1 MAEKEILDVVRDVVA
16 DGLLD
21 EQGVETILA
30 AARERSEKQPLTTKE
45 RSEIMSIVRDRMKG
59 LTFNK
64 LPLPLRV
71 LSILLIVSGVLG
83 IASAI
88 MSLLPMINSGFLEE
102 KLGEITTTTA
112 VVIVLAAVC
121 SFVSTVLS
129 LLVGLRLVRGLRGA
143 ASALINVNIAI
154 TVVSLVCQ
162 LMLYGI
168 GWHLVFGF
176 VQIGVQ
182 SALSAYLNPSLT
194 NESNLHAGLRK
205 LDTEVHAEQG
215 TLGLADPGEGYIR
228 LDFFNLF
235 WTFIVGSVIGLIVE
249 IIFHMV
255 VVEPGVY
262 QDRAGLLWGPFSP
275 IYGVGAV
282 LMTIA
287 LNRFKDRNIVF
298 IFVVCTIIGGGFEYF
313 VSWFMEVAFGA
324 TAWDY
329 SDQFLGDVFGGRTCL
344 LFASMFGFLGTVW
357 IKLLL
362 PLFLRLFN
370 LIPWKWRYSV
380 TLVCAALMLV
390 NCVMTLQA
398 LDNWGARKA
407 GHVPTTGIE
416 QFYAEHFNDEVMANR
431 FQSMTI
437 DPDKSVRASSQQDDA
452 SQATGDAGSSGSSSS
467 SSASASASGSA
478 AASGS
483 ASEASASG
491 SSAASKQP

>member
-1 MAEKEILDVVRDVVA
+1 MAEKDILDLTREVVA

-21 EQGVETILA
+21 KSDVETILV
-30 AARERSEKQPLTTKE
+30 AARERSEEKPLTTKE
-45 RSEIMSIVRDRMKG
+45 RTEIMKIVRDRMKG
-59 LTFNK
+59 LSFSE

-71 LSILLIVSGVLG
+71 LSILLIVAGGLGVAAG
-83 IASAI
+83 IVA
-88 MSLLPMINSGFLEE
+88 LLPMINSGFLEE
-102 KLGEITTTTA
+102 QLGKITVTTA
-112 VVIVLAAVC
+112 VVIALAAIC
-121 SFVSTVLS
+121 SFVSAVLS
-129 LLVGLRLVRGLRGA
+129 FFVGVRLIKGLRGA
-143 ASALINVNIAI
+143 ASALINVNIA
-154 TVVSLVCQ
+154 VSIIALVCEF
-162 LMLYGI
+162 MLYGI
-168 GWHLVFGF
+168 GWLLLFGF
-176 VQIGVQ
+176 IGIGLQV
-182 SALSAYLNPSLT
+182 ALSAYLNPSLE
-194 NESNLHAGLRK
+194 NETKLQAGLRK

-235 WTFIVGSVIGLIVE
+235 WTFMVGCVVGLIVE

-275 IYGVGAV
+275 IYGIGAV

-329 SDQFLGDVFGGRTCL
+329 SNEFLGDIFGGRTCL

-362 PLFLRLFN
+362 PIFLRVFN
-370 LIPWKWRYSV
+370 LIPWKWRSSV
-380 TLVCAALMLV
+380 TLICAAFMLV
-390 NCVMTLQA
+390 NAVMTLQA

-407 GHVPTTGIE
+407 GHVPAPGIE
-416 QFYAEHFNDEVMANR
+416 QFYAENFNDEYMANR

-437 DPDKSVRASSQQDDA
+437 DPDKSVRA
-452 SQATGDAGSSGSSSS
+452 
-467 SSASASASGSA
+467 
-478 AASGS
+478 
-483 ASEASASG
+483 
-491 SSAASKQP
+491 

>member
-1 MAEKEILDVVRDVVA
+1 MHMTKKDVFEVTRDVIA
-16 DGLLD
+16 DGFLD
-21 EQGVETILA
+21 EQDVEIILT
-30 AARERSEKQPLTTKE
+30 AARERSEEQPLTTKE
-45 RSEIMSIVRDRMKG
+45 RAEIMNIVRDSMKG
-59 LTFNK
+59 LAFSR
-64 LPLPLRV
+64 LPVPLRV
-71 LSILLIVSGVLG
+71 LSILLIVTGALG
-83 IASAI
+83 IASGVVTLHSIFDSNILVEA
-88 MSLLPMINSGFLEE
+88 LE
-102 KLGEITTTTA
+102 KVTATTA
-112 VVIVLAAVC
+112 GVVIIAAIC

-129 LLVGLRLVRGLRGA
+129 FLVGLRLIRGMRGA
-143 ASALINVNIAI
+143 ASALINVNIAF
-154 TVVSLVCQ
+154 TVVSLVCE

-168 GWHLVFGF
+168 GLVLLFNF
-176 VQIGVQ
+176 VQLVAQ
-182 SALSAYLNPSLT
+182 VALSTYLNPSLV
-194 NESNLHAGLRK
+194 NESNLQSGLRK
-205 LDTEVHAEQG
+205 LDTQVHAEQG

-235 WTFIVGSVIGLIVE
+235 WTFIVGCVVGLIVE

-324 TAWDY
+324 SAWDY
-329 SDQFLGDVFGGRTCL
+329 SDQFLGDLFGGRTCL
-344 LFASMFGFLGTVW
+344 LFASMFGLLGTVW

-362 PLFLRLFN
+362 PVFLRVFN

-380 TLVCAALMLV
+380 TLVCAAFMLV

-398 LDNWGARKA
+398 LDNWGARAA
-407 GHVPTTGIE
+407 GHVPEAGIE
-416 QFYAEHFNDEVMANR
+416 QFYAENFDDEYMANR

-437 DPDKSVRASSQQDDA
+437 DPEKSVRS
-452 SQATGDAGSSGSSSS
+452 
-467 SSASASASGSA
+467 
-478 AASGS
+478 
-483 ASEASASG
+483 
-491 SSAASKQP
+491 

>member
-1 MAEKEILDVVRDVVA
+1 MAEKDIFEITRDVVA

-21 EQGVETILA
+21 EREVEAILL
-30 AARERSEKQPLTTKE
+30 AARERSEEQPLTAKE
-45 RSEIMSIVRDRMKG
+45 RAKIMSIVRNRMKG
-59 LTFNK
+59 MAFEK

-71 LSILLIVSGVLG
+71 LSIILIITGALGV
-83 IASAI
+83 ISAI
-88 MSLLPMINSGFLEE
+88 MALLPVFSGDFLA
-102 KLGEITTTTA
+102 KTLGKITATTA
-112 VVIVLAAVC
+112 VVIAVAAAC
-121 SFVSTVLS
+121 SFVSAALS
-129 LLVGLRLVRGLRGA
+129 FIVGLRLIRGRRGA
-143 ASALINVNIAI
+143 ASAIINVNIAV
-154 TVVSLVCQ
+154 TMVSLVCEF
-162 LMLYGI
+162 MLYGI
-168 GWHLVFGF
+168 SWQLLFNF
-176 VQIGVQ
+176 VQIAAQ
-182 SALSAYLNPSLT
+182 IALTVYLNPSLI
-194 NESNLHAGLRK
+194 NESNLQTGLRK
-205 LDTEVHAEQG
+205 LDTEVHAERG

-235 WTFIVGSVIGLIVE
+235 WTFMVGSVVGLIVE

-287 LNRFKDRNIVF
+287 LNRFKDRNIIF
-298 IFVVCTIIGGGFEYF
+298 IFVVCTIIGGAFEFF

-329 SDQFLGDVFGGRTCL
+329 SDQFLGPLFGGRTCL
-344 LFASMFGFLGTVW
+344 LFASMFGVLGTVW

-362 PLFLRLFN
+362 PVFLRIFN

-407 GHVPTTGIE
+407 GHVPAPGIE
-416 QFYAEHFNDEVMANR
+416 EFYAKNFDDAYMANR

-437 DPDKSVRASSQQDDA
+437 DPNKSVRA
-452 SQATGDAGSSGSSSS
+452 
-467 SSASASASGSA
+467 
-478 AASGS
+478 
-483 ASEASASG
+483 
-491 SSAASKQP
+491 